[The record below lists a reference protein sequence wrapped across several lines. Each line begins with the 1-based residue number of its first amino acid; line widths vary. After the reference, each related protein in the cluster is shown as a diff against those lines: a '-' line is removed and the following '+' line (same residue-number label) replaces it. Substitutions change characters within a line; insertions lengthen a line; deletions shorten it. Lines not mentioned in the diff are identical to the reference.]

1 MLHKITCRLTSAEI
15 LSTQVIAL
23 KKLILR
29 ILCITHLIIK
39 FETFATNQSPHL
51 EPRGSIKLTNGNYQV
66 HYCYV
71 FTRISHVDRCSQE
84 LRNALKK

>member
-23 KKLILR
+23 KKFILR
-29 ILCITHLIIK
+29 ILCITHLIK
-39 FETFATNQSPHL
+39 FETFATNQSPRL
-51 EPRGSIKLTNGNYQV
+51 ELRGSIKLTNGNYQV
-66 HYCYV
+66 HDCYV